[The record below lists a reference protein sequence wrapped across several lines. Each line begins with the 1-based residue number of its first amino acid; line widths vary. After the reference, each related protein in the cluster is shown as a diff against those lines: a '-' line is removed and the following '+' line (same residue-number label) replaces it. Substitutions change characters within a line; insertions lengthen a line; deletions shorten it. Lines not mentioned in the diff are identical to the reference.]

1 MKPPRFPH
9 AACPDPSLVADTG
22 IVASAA
28 QPSFRRAG
36 TRALAVLAATAAL
49 GMLAACGIKGPLYL
63 PKMPPAATE
72 PAAPPAQ
79 PDPAKATGNAND
91 ISRRNE
97 SISHTP
103 LTQ

>member
-1 MKPPRFPH
+1 M
-9 AACPDPSLVADTG
+9 VADTG
-22 IVASAA
+22 IVASAHA
-28 QPSFRRAG
+28 CPRRTG
-36 TRALAVLAATAAL
+36 RRWVAVAAAAAAL
-49 GMLAACGIKGPLYL
+49 GMASGCGIKGPLYL
-63 PKMPPAATE
+63 PQRAPAATE

-79 PDPAKATGNAND
+79 PDAAKPSGNAND